1 MIATYCEAAVCGYC
15 VRALT
20 NLADVF
26 IYDYV
31 LTFAQEVQL
40 IWGRKITGA
49 SVLFWLNRYLTLAL
63 VIMNFVPSVGVQC
76 EVSVF

>member
-1 MIATYCEAAVCGYC
+1 MCGYYT
-15 VRALT
+15 RALIRK
-20 NLADVF
+20 LAGLF